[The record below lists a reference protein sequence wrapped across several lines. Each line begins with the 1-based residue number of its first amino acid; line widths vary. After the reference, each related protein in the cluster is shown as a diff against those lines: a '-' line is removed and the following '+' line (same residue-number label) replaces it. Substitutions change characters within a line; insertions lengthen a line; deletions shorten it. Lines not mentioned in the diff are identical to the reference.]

1 VSAPT
6 TARNDGWPLI
16 LSLLQ
21 AHLEVKL
28 TTKGA
33 QVSEPHRLSVER
45 IQQATGVID
54 SVFLNSPQFRAEPLE
69 QQLDCRLVVK
79 VETLNPIRS
88 FKGRGAEYLMAT
100 LSGLPHL
107 VCATAGNFGQGMAF
121 AARKRGLPL
130 TIFASVTA
138 NPLKVE
144 RMRAF
149 GAEVRLVGED
159 FKTAHS
165 AAKGFATETGAQLIE
180 DGRIPAI
187 SEGAGTIGLELL
199 RWPEPFDAILVPL
212 GDGALLAGVARW
224 VKAHRPATKLIGICA
239 SGAPAMERSWR
250 ARNAQE
256 LGQTETIA
264 DGIAVQSP
272 YPEAV
277 DDIIGLAD
285 DILLVEDRALITA
298 MQMAHR
304 ELGVILEPSG
314 AAGLA
319 ALETYRDRFKGQ
331 LIATILTGGNVTAEQ
346 MRQWL
351 SP

>member
-1 VSAPT
+1 VS
-6 TARNDGWPLI
+6 G
-16 LSLLQ
+16 
-21 AHLEVKL
+21 
-28 TTKGA
+28 
-33 QVSEPHRLSVER
+33 PHRLSVER
-45 IQQATGVID
+45 IQEATGVID
-54 SVFLNSPQFRAEPLE
+54 PVFLNSPQFRAEPLE
-69 QQLDCRLVVK
+69 QTLDCRVVVK

-100 LSGLPHL
+100 LNGRPHL

-121 AARKRGLPL
+121 AARKRGFPL
-130 TIFASVTA
+130 TIFASVAA
-138 NPLKVE
+138 NLLKVE
-144 RMRAF
+144 RMRSL
-149 GAEVRLVGED
+149 GAEVRLIGEN

-165 AAKGFATETGAQLIE
+165 AAKAFAAETGAQLIE

-187 SEGAGTIGLELL
+187 TEGAGTIGPELL
-199 RWPEPFDAILVPL
+199 RWPEAFDAILVPL

-224 VKAHRPATKLIGICA
+224 VKAKSPATKMIGICA

-250 ARNAQE
+250 ERKAQE

-277 DDIIGLAD
+277 ADLLGLAD
-285 DILLVEDRALITA
+285 DILLVEDQALTSA
-298 MQMAHR
+298 MQQAHR
-304 ELGVILEPSG
+304 ELGVVLEPSG

-319 ALETYRDRFKGQ
+319 ALTTYRDRFQRQ
-331 LIATILTGGNVTAEQ
+331 LIGTILTGGNVTAEQ
-346 MRQWL
+346 MRHWL